1 MVHPNDDFL
10 SAPELDYEGF
20 RAALRE
26 DWGWFSPAL
35 QTNIFV
41 GKVRTRRV
49 SGFVATDLTCNAT
62 RIERT
67 ELDIRRN
74 QQAHGLMS
82 DWPNYPAGAAD
93 GRDLGHSPLTDVA
106 IVAKRRPSRRMR
118 FKCADRISIFLRS
131 RRDCSKPSAQGTTGQ
146 RLGYACGCRAGILRD
161 GSFGQHCGLSRHT
174 SQSSLLARYRRV
186 LPLPRREQ

>member
-26 DWGWFSPAL
+26 DWGGFSPAL

-41 GKVRTRRV
+41 GKVGTRRV

-93 GRDLGHSPLTDVA
+93 GRDLG
-106 IVAKRRPSRRMR
+106 
-118 FKCADRISIFLRS
+118 
-131 RRDCSKPSAQGTTGQ
+131 
-146 RLGYACGCRAGILRD
+146 
-161 GSFGQHCGLSRHT
+161 
-174 SQSSLLARYRRV
+174 SQSSRRSRDSCKAPTEPQDALQVCGPHLDLLA
-186 LPLPRREQ
+186 LTPRLLEALGAGNDRATSRACLRMSRGDLA